1 MSNTQAKIREIA
13 CKKFRTHLNESMFIH
28 SKSSKIA
35 QTARSGLRSSLSIFH
50 HQFHTLLNQRQSE
63 IEKRKLAWDIARAA
77 GLKFSTLEDNCG
89 EILKKLKL
97 IEV

>member
-1 MSNTQAKIREIA
+1 MSNTQTKIREIA
-13 CKKFRTHLNESMFIH
+13 CKKFRKYMNEAMFIH

-50 HQFHTLLNQRQSE
+50 HQFHTLLNQRQLE
-63 IEKRKLAWDIARAA
+63 IEKRKLEWDKARAV

-89 EILKKLKL
+89 EIAKKLKL